1 MKLLPPTR
9 LQYSYTVLCRQNEM
23 KATRCTQGC
32 HDNKSKARSM
42 KKIPVF
48 SNYEKDPNDFQ

>member
-1 MKLLPPTR
+1 M
-9 LQYSYTVLCRQNEM
+9 CRQNEM

-48 SNYEKDPNDFQ
+48 SNYEKDINGSFLKINASGTP